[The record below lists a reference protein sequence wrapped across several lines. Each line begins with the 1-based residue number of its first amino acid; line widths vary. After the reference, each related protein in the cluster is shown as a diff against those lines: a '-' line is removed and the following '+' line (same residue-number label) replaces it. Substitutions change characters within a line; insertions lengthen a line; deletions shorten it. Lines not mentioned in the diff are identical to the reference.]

1 MSCTKRELPVKG
13 AQRMKSSASNQPRPG
28 APSATGNPPAH
39 VSTIYDVAAAAGV
52 NASTVS
58 RALNSPDRVSPVTRT
73 KVQDAAR
80 ELNYRANI
88 GASKLRSGGPHAI
101 GLVVAGVT
109 EPAKAKILSGIE
121 DAAASHGCLVLVSDS
136 HNSGDQERKAAQALA
151 SVTDGVIFVEPTLP
165 DEDLQELARLK
176 DTVIIH
182 RDVPGIAQV
191 GKAPASGLA
200 DTVRYLTGLGHR
212 SVTYVTEPMSN
223 PAMADEVQSLGEQ
236 CAWSGVRLT
245 KITAVGP
252 GPDAGRRV
260 ARQVRTTR
268 CTAVVCAGDLLAIGI
283 MQELQAGG
291 VHVPHELSVIGWGD
305 IEGASL
311 TTPPLST
318 IRPAGARTGRLAVNN
333 LVGLWRR
340 RSLSANTYVLAPEL
354 IVRGSSGA
362 ALPVEGKS

>member
-1 MSCTKRELPVKG
+1 MT
-13 AQRMKSSASNQPRPG
+13 SSASNQPRP
-28 APSATGNPPAH
+28 AASSATGGPPAH

-88 GASKLRSGGPHAI
+88 GASKLRSGGPQAI
-101 GLVVAGVT
+101 GLVVSGVT
-109 EPAKAKILSGIE
+109 EPAKAKMLSGIE
-121 DAAASHGCLVLVSDS
+121 DAAASHGCLVLVSDA
-136 HNSGDQERKAAQALA
+136 HNSGDQEREAAQRLA
-151 SVTDGVIFVEPTLP
+151 SVSNGVIFVEPTLP

-200 DTVRYLTGLGHR
+200 DTIRYLTGLGHR
-212 SVTYVTEPMSN
+212 LVTYVTAPIRS
-223 PAMADEVQSLGEQ
+223 PAMADEVQSLDEQ
-236 CAWSGVRLT
+236 CVWSGVRLT
-245 KITAVGP
+245 RITAVGP

-260 ARQVRTTR
+260 ARQVRATG

-291 VHVPHELSVIGWGD
+291 VDVPHEISVIGWGD

-318 IRPAGARTGRLAVNN
+318 IRPNGAATGRLAVDN
-333 LVGLWRR
+333 LVELWRR
-340 RSLSANTYVLAPEL
+340 HPPSAYTCAPAPEL

-362 ALPVEGKS
+362 APRA